1 MFSVSYRNNL
11 DRVPA
16 QVVDGTTTPA
26 QFIQDNGVSLGNY
39 ALQLNGIALDPS
51 EKNASFN
58 QLAAKYNLDGN
69 SEIILAGVKPSNGGN
84 K

>member
-16 QVVDGTTTPA
+16 QIVDGTTTPA
-26 QFIQDNGVSLGNY
+26 QFIQNNGVSLGNY
-39 ALQLNGIALDPS
+39 ALQLNGIALTPAQQ
-51 EKNASFN
+51 NMSFE
-58 QLAAKYNLDGN
+58 QLATEYHLDGN